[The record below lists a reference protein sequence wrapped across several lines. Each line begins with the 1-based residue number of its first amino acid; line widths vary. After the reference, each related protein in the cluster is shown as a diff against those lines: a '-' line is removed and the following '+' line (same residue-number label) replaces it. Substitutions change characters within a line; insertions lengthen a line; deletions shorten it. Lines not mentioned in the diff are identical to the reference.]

1 MSAKKTAIMASFIF
15 LIAIASANFASAAIE
30 WTPLVRIPG
39 LPSTGTV
46 NLSMYLI
53 GLYNFLLS
61 IVGIVAVIML
71 IIGGMRY
78 ITAVGNPTA
87 ISSAKEIILN
97 AIVGL
102 VLALLS
108 WVFISTINP
117 DALYIKQPGSA
128 GFSDPATGV
137 HDLATLPVSTSPNFC
152 IAPGSSESPETI
164 YTSYIPPITTT
175 RCSCVDGIHVLAVP
189 GSKCQDVCK
198 VNNCLVADAKIGP
211 ATIFIPDSRAVTN
224 AEENATRS
232 SASLLDSL
240 ITGPIIVSENSD
252 CQLVLEGERTSTVFH
267 NTPSSSVSYEWD
279 LFPSCPRPSCGYDGT
294 RDVFGQQK
302 YIIIDCKQNLAGWWD
317 GVDANPANC
326 RKKKN
331 DPNKYAWI
339 CPIRF
344 FLTDA
349 TGRTKEDIVYLGVEC
364 PHDNPSDCI

>member
-137 HDLATLPVSTSPNFC
+137 HDLATLPVSTSPSPC
-152 IAPGSSESPETI
+152 IANGSPVDDGSFNFNSPP
-164 YTSYIPPITTT
+164 YNGK
-175 RCSCVDGIHVLAVP
+175 CQCVDKTLVP
-189 GSKCQDVCK
+189 ISGATCQETCEGDH
-198 VNNCLVADAKIGP
+198 CLVAIMKALATADLPYERWGDYARVYNTPEAPLVIPDGSWIGWNGLNYSILYPTFPGLTPPVNYCFDGLPSP
-211 ATIFIPDSRAVTN
+211 ATSNGACDLGTEGGSGNARGTGNVLYNSFLGKSNCVNITDPASIQCKFPFMIQDSSGISSETN
-224 AEENATRS
+224 LYVRI
-232 SASLLDSL
+232 LK
-240 ITGPIIVSENSD
+240 P
-252 CQLVLEGERTSTVFH
+252 
-267 NTPSSSVSYEWD
+267 
-279 LFPSCPRPSCGYDGT
+279 
-294 RDVFGQQK
+294 
-302 YIIIDCKQNLAGWWD
+302 
-317 GVDANPANC
+317 
-326 RKKKN
+326 
-331 DPNKYAWI
+331 
-339 CPIRF
+339 
-344 FLTDA
+344 
-349 TGRTKEDIVYLGVEC
+349 
-364 PHDNPSDCI
+364 